1 MFALPGEIAIW
12 GPRMPFDLSGRV
24 SLVTGAS
31 RGIGAAAAKVLATAG
46 SDLVL
51 LGRDS
56 AALRVV
62 SEEVQGLGR
71 MALTIVED
79 IALPDAPGKAIQAAL
94 DRFGRLDIIVNNAG
108 INHAGSVEQVDE
120 EAWQG
125 IIATN
130 LTAAYRL
137 CREGFDP
144 MRERGWGRVVN
155 VASISAQTGGVS
167 GSVAYSAAKG
177 GLLAMTRTLARDGA
191 PHGITANAVA
201 PGQIDTGMGRAIG
214 SEARQ
219 RLEAAIPLGRLGT
232 PDDVAYAILF
242 LASEEASYITGA
254 TLDVNGGLLKR

>member
-1 MFALPGEIAIW
+1 
-12 GPRMPFDLSGRV
+12 MPFDLSGRV

-31 RGIGAAAAKVLATAG
+31 RGIGAATARVLAAAG

-51 LGRDS
+51 LGRD
-56 AALRVV
+56 ATALRVI
-62 SEEVQGLGR
+62 SEEVQSLGR
-71 MALTIVED
+71 AALIVVED
-79 IALPDAPGKAIQAAL
+79 IALPDAPGKAVRAAL
-94 DRFGRLDIIVNNAG
+94 ERFGRLDIMVNNAG
-108 INHAGSVEQVDE
+108 INHVGSVETVDE
-120 EAWQG
+120 EAWQL
-125 IIATN
+125 IISTN
-130 LTAAYRL
+130 LAAGYRL
-137 CREGFDP
+137 CREAFDP
-144 MRERGWGRVVN
+144 MRERGWGRVIN
-155 VASISAQTGGVS
+155 VVSITAQTGGVS

-191 PHGITANAVA
+191 PYGITANAVA

-214 SEARQ
+214 VEARQ